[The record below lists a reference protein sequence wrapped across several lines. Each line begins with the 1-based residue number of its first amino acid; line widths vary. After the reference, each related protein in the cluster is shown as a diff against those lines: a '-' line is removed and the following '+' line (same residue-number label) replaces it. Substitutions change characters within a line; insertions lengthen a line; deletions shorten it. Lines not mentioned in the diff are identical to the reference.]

1 MSTTT
6 GLRAALALS
15 ILAATLQA
23 AAAGGSASDDNAA
36 LPRRFTTADVHPS
49 TDQLDASESAQSTAL
64 GPQYRISQHAT
75 LGGSI
80 EHDPPSSS
88 ATGASADRYVFGP
101 RYTF

>member
-1 MSTTT
+1 MSMT

-15 ILAATLQA
+15 MLAATLQTA
-23 AAAGGSASDDNAA
+23 AAAGRAPDDDAA

-49 TDQLDASESAQSTAL
+49 TDQVEQSVAL

-75 LGGSI
+75 LGGSL
-80 EHDPPSSS
+80 EHDPAGSS
-88 ATGASADRYVFGP
+88 ATGAGADRYVFGP